1 MRKLLFAIKDAL
13 IVLVGTFI
21 IALMLSFINA
31 ELSNNVVCD
40 TLGKLD
46 VIQIFDD
53 TTANGV
59 ITLGVILS
67 LITFIYVLVIRR
79 DDD

>member
-21 IALMLSFINA
+21 TALMLSFIDA
-31 ELSNNVVCD
+31 ELSNNVVYD

-46 VIQIFDD
+46 VIHLFDD